1 MKKTKRY
8 SGEDGISDVE
18 DMKASANEGK
28 GIFSGAAAEE
38 DDTYAPKTR
47 TFSTTGPEKR
57 RPKVQKPTPKG
68 SQSFPISVSPTEN
81 AGDAMRRGQAGQ
93 RPTQRMTNA
102 PLDKLMGDR
111 KTAAYNAERK
121 ANAEERKKTAR
132 STTSEVPYDSVNPNQ
147 YKMFEK
153 DSYKKGGSVGSASKR
168 ADGCAQKGKTKGRM
182 V

>member
-8 SGEDGISDVE
+8 AVGGETDEVG
-18 DMKASANEGK
+18 KANVFGPRAP
-28 GIFSGAAAEE
+28 AE
-38 DDTYAPKTR
+38 DDEMRPGKNLAMEPDRVSK
-47 TFSTTGPEKR
+47 P
-57 RPKVQKPTPKG
+57 RPKVAKPTPKG

-168 ADGCAQKGKTKGRM
+168 ADGCAQRGKTKGRM
-182 V
+182 L

>member
-8 SGEDGISDVE
+8 DEGGGVDVE
-18 DMKASANEGK
+18 EMKTKANEGK
-28 GIFSGAAAEE
+28 GIFSGAAAPDES
-38 DDTYAPKTR
+38 DTYAPKTR
-47 TFSTTGPEKR
+47 SFSTTSPAK
-57 RPKVQKPTPKG
+57 PKPKPKPKA

-81 AGDAMRRGQAGQ
+81 AADAMRRGQAGQ

-111 KTAAYNAERK
+111 KTAAFNAERK
-121 ANAEERKKTAR
+121 AAAEERKKTAR